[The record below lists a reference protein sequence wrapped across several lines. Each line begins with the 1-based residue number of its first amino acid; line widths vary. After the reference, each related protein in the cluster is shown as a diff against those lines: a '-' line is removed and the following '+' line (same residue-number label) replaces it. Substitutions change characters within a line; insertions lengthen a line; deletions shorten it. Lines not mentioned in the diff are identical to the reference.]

1 MRKRMKKVNWWSG
14 TSVKHLP
21 SKCEALSSNPT
32 TAKKKKSERERTV
45 KVISPS
51 PTTKLDF

>member
-1 MRKRMKKVNWWSG
+1 MKKVNWWSG